1 MLRTSLFLNALIA
14 LFSCAGLCID
24 LTAAFQTQNSQLNGL
39 YWQHWIYFGT
49 FVLSILVNV
58 VVSVHI
64 LYYGLLRRTRIICL
78 IPLML
83 FFITLTSC
91 IIFDDKAPL
100 IDIKTDPQSAIMG
113 GLFFH
118 CALYNP
124 DHDIDYPALYHRC
137 MLLDATWLSAVI
149 ICLLWLVL
157 FFIIWFASSSYFRT
171 SPTQS
176 SMQIYKYQIS
186 DSHLK
191 LGPPSMTSRASSV
204 DKRVGVNITN
214 TNNKTMTDL
223 SGPLKHLAYL
233 PTKSLPPLN
242 QRPSE
247 DTLYL
252 PIHSNATTAI
262 TSCYDSDSLLRGSLL
277 QPHEEKVQVSDIWLQ
292 HFGPSLTFT
301 TPSET
306 CSKNHTYAHS
316 MNLDWMKRINQ
327 QHGDTDDTGANS
339 TNGNDDDDDDGAA
352 RVDEKKDDERI
363 QQRDGGFIYPS
374 SRRLIIAQSCPEFDN
389 KNMKTLLKSTSNAAD
404 DTSLR
409 Y

>member
-1 MLRTSLFLNALIA
+1 MRF
-14 LFSCAGLCID
+14 
-24 LTAAFQTQNSQLNGL
+24 
-39 YWQHWIYFGT
+39 
-49 FVLSILVNV
+49 
-58 VVSVHI
+58 
-64 LYYGLLRRTRIICL
+64 ICF

-91 IIFDDKAPL
+91 ILFDDKAPL

-118 CALYNP
+118 CALYNT
-124 DHDIDYPALYHRC
+124 DRDIDYPTLYHRC

-149 ICLLWLVL
+149 VCLLWLVL
-157 FFIIWFASSSYFRT
+157 FFIIWFTSSSYFRA

-186 DSHLK
+186 DSHMK
-191 LGPPSMTSRASSV
+191 LGPPSMTSRDSTV
-204 DKRVGVNITN
+204 DNH
-214 TNNKTMTDL
+214 KTMTDFT
-223 SGPLKHLAYL
+223 GQLKHLAYL

-242 QRPSE
+242 PRPSE

-252 PIHSNATTAI
+252 PIHSSATTAI
-262 TSCYDSDSLLRGSLL
+262 TSVYDNDSLLRGSFL

-292 HFGPSLTFT
+292 NFGPSITFT
-301 TPSET
+301 PPSGT
-306 CSKNHTYAHS
+306 CSSKNYTYAHS
-316 MNLDWMKRINQ
+316 MNLDWMKRVNQ
-327 QHGDTDDTGANS
+327 PQHGDRDDTSVN
-339 TNGNDDDDDDGAA
+339 NKVDDD
-352 RVDEKKDDERI
+352 KKDGERI

-374 SRRLIIAQSCPEFDN
+374 SRRVVIAQSCPEFNN
-389 KNMKTLLKSTSNAAD
+389 KKMKTLLKSTSNVAD